1 MKTKNQKSRLTDL
14 NFKMDHIYQNPEFG
28 QEWFT
33 YPNLYK
39 SVVLLLPPG
48 SKFVEVGS
56 WKGKSSAFMAVEIA
70 NSGKNIEFYCV
81 DHWIGSI
88 EHYDRN
94 SHTYEPEIHKLYQT
108 FIDNMKPVESY
119 YKPMRMTSLEA
130 SNHFEDQSLDFVF
143 IDASHQYEDVCNDI
157 DVWIPKVKTG
167 GFLAGHD
174 YCDSFV
180 GVKEAVNQKIKN
192 FSTSESC
199 WISQVTR

>member
-1 MKTKNQKSRLTDL
+1 
-14 NFKMDHIYQNPEFG
+14 MDHIYQNPEFG

-39 SVVLLLPPG
+39 SVVLLFPSG

-70 NSGKNIEFYCV
+70 NSEKNIEFYCV

-88 EHYDRN
+88 EHYDR
-94 SHTYEPEIHKLYQT
+94 SLGTYEPEIHKLYQT
-108 FIDNMKPVESY
+108 FINNMKPLESY

-143 IDASHQYEDVCNDI
+143 IDASHEYEDVCNDI
-157 DVWIPKVKTG
+157 DAWMSKVKNG
-167 GFLAGHD
+167 GFIAGHD
-174 YCDSFV
+174 YCDYFD
-180 GVKEAVNQKIKN
+180 GVKQAVNQKINN
-192 FSTSESC
+192 FSVSESC